1 MSKEIK
7 KFVEEE
13 RAAREADRA
22 AYMEEH
28 DMKTFVKWPKGTTV
42 FMLEPVIPRAH
53 QSFGKDVKVFRI
65 LIEGEEFDWSIN
77 PRSPLYGQIV
87 ERLLEAPV
95 ELKLNRSGDGLQ
107 TRYELI

>member
-22 AYMEEH
+22 AYMQDH
-28 DMKTFVKWPKGTTV
+28 DMATFVKWPKGTTV
-42 FMLEPVIPRAH
+42 FTLEPRIPRPH
-53 QSFGKDVKVFRI
+53 ESFGKAVKVFRI
-65 LIEGEEFDWSIN
+65 TLGGEEFDWSIN